1 MFLPGQA
8 VTMKDAN
15 FELTEETQ
23 FVYSVPPDKVEVS
36 QEVVEERMSDAK
48 KRSIEKEGTL
58 VSFNDSEISKI
69 QSGSSIFFIRDTRV
83 RF

>member
-1 MFLPGQA
+1 MID
-8 VTMKDAN
+8 VK

-23 FVYSVPPDKVEVS
+23 FVYSVPPDKVEIS

-48 KRSIEKEGTL
+48 RRSIEKEGTL
-58 VSFNDSEISKI
+58 VSFNDGEISKLK
-69 QSGSSIFFIRDTRV
+69 SGSSIFFMRDARV